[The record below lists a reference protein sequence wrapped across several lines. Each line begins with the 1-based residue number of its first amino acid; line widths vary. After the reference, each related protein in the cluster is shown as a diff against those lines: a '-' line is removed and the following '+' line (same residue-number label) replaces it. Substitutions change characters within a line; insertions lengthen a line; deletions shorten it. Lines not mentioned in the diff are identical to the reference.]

1 MTAPDLFKGIAVV
14 IDNGIGKEDSIDR
27 IIQNIRD
34 SGGHA
39 IGLTALPKADYDL
52 DHFSRVS
59 FFIMDWNLGNSD
71 TGEPL
76 EAGIRLPETLNKAM
90 IADNIEFLKRLS
102 RSRHAPV
109 FIFSNETPETV
120 VDELKE
126 DPDLLKSVEESHILV
141 MSKGDVV
148 DKLYAVLEGW
158 AQNTPSVL
166 TLKKWER
173 GYLRAA
179 NELFIDLHNRTP
191 YWPVLLWQTF
201 GADEVPP
208 EYEMNRLLN
217 RLVESRMGLLDLDL
231 AGFLGTVDEQKAKNT
246 EAYLASMN
254 RVLEGERFLRDDR
267 LKENIFAPGDIF
279 IRTVDANTKTYWMN
293 VRAECD
299 CLRGNDD
306 LQLYLLQVK
315 PINDVA
321 ERIDHTFGIVKD
333 ERDNEAIVFAM
344 MDGVTFS
351 IKFKDLKAK
360 SIKQLKNENFA
371 RAGRLLPPFI
381 TRVQQRYA
389 AYIQRPGMPRIPSA
403 FEDVPRS
410 EEASAA
416 E

>member
-1 MTAPDLFKGIAVV
+1 M
-14 IDNGIGKEDSIDR
+14 
-27 IIQNIRD
+27 
-34 SGGHA
+34 
-39 IGLTALPKADYDL
+39 
-52 DHFSRVS
+52 
-59 FFIMDWNLGNSD
+59 
-71 TGEPL
+71 
-76 EAGIRLPETLNKAM
+76 
-90 IADNIEFLKRLS
+90 
-102 RSRHAPV
+102 
-109 FIFSNETPETV
+109 
-120 VDELKE
+120 
-126 DPDLLKSVEESHILV
+126 
-141 MSKGDVV
+141 
-148 DKLYAVLEGW
+148 
-158 AQNTPSVL
+158 L

-231 AGFLGTVDEQKAKNT
+231 GNFVDKVDEHRVKDQ

-279 IRTVDANTKTYWMN
+279 TRTGDQNTTTYWMN

-299 CLRGNDD
+299 CLRGSDD

-315 PINDVA
+315 PIPDVA
-321 ERIDHTFGIVKD
+321 DRIDHSFGIVKD

-344 MDGVTFS
+344 MDGRTFS

-360 SIKQLKNENFA
+360 TVKQLRNENFK
-371 RAGRLLPPFI
+371 RVGRLLPPFI

-389 AYIQRPGMPRIPSA
+389 AYIQRPGMPRIPAA
-403 FEDVPRS
+403 FAEPAKLV
-410 EEASAA
+410 AA
-416 E
+416 PVAE